1 MPAAKPKVKP
11 VKLICAVL
19 FPPAADLDK
28 VVDDIENAFS
38 KIDHKSPV
46 YDFNFTYYYNDEMG
60 KGLRKQFLSFDKLIM
75 PDQLADIKNS
85 TNKIEAE
92 YLVDGNRTVNLDPGY
107 LEESKLILASTKNF
121 SHRIYLKDGIWAE
134 LTLSYASG
142 KFVTHPWT
150 YPDYQTDLAYDFLKK
165 VREIYINQL
174 KNT

>member
-19 FPPAADLDK
+19 FSPAADLDK
-28 VVDDIENAFS
+28 AIAYLESLFG
-38 KIDHKSPV
+38 KIDHKSPI
-46 YDFNFTYYYNDEMG
+46 YDFNFTDYYIDEMG
-60 KGLRKQFLSFDKLIM
+60 KDLKKQFLSFENLIM

-85 TNKIEAE
+85 TNKIESR
-92 YLVDGNRTVNLDPGY
+92 YSINGKRTVNLDPGY

-121 SHRIYLKDGIWAE
+121 SHRIYLKNGIWAE

-150 YPDYQTDLAYDFLKK
+150 YPDYQTELAYDFLRK
-165 VREIYINQL
+165 VREIYISQL
-174 KNT
+174 KT